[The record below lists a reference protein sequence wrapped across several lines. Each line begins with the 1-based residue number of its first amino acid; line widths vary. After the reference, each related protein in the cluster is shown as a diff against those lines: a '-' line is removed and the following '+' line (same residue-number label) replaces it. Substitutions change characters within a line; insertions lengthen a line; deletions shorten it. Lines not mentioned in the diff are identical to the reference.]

1 MAETLKL
8 DDANGVQEQLRKA
21 VRAKFRP
28 ALVVMSGERVGVRAS
43 VQSNVTV
50 GRDGDSTLVLPDQ
63 GVSSRHAI
71 IQDRGDSFVLVD
83 LDSTNGTFV
92 NGQRVSEAELR
103 NGDKLGFGTTMVRF
117 EVQDEAD
124 RAYSEMIEELVHI
137 DDLTGLYLRRRFDAE
152 LTARVTTA
160 KAGAEP
166 LALLAMDLDGVK
178 NINDTHGHLF
188 GARTIAECGKTIGR
202 MIAGKGF
209 ATRFGGDEFVA
220 ALPGH
225 GPTEGYAFAREVC
238 SFIGSEPI
246 RHEGIL
252 LNPGISIGV
261 ATFPEDAADA
271 VELFRR
277 ADEALYLAKRTGK
290 RRVCRYADLKRP

>member
-8 DDANGVQEQLRKA
+8 DEANGVQDQLRRA

-28 ALVVMSGERVGVRAS
+28 ALIVMSGERVGVRAT
-43 VQSNVTV
+43 VQGNVSV
-50 GRDGDSTLVLPDQ
+50 GRDVDSVLVLPDQ

-71 IQDRGDSFVLVD
+71 VQDRGDSFVLVD
-83 LDSTNGTFV
+83 LESTNGTFV
-92 NGQRVSEAELR
+92 NGQKVSEAELR
-103 NGDKLGFGTTMVRF
+103 NGDKLTFGTTIVRF

-152 LTARVTTA
+152 LTARVS
-160 KAGAEP
+160 GALATSEP

-178 NINDTHGHLF
+178 VINDTHGHLF
-188 GARTIAECGKTIGR
+188 GARTIAECGKLIGR

-220 ALPGH
+220 ALPGY
-225 GPTEGYAFAREVC
+225 GPAEGYGFAQDIC
-238 SFIGSEPI
+238 SAICSQPI
-246 RHEGIL
+246 RHEGVL

-261 ATFPEDAADA
+261 ATLPDDAADA
-271 VELFRR
+271 VDLFRR

-290 RRVCRYADLKRP
+290 RRVCRYPDLGRA